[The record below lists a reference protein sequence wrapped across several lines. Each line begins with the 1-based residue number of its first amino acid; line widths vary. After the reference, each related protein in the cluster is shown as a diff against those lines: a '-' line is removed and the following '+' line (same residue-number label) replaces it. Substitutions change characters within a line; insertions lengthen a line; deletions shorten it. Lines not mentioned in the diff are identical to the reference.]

1 MMEPGHAPCV
11 ASQNEGASDEFRTDI
26 AHGGVCRAGHAG
38 RDAHCAYA
46 GPRERAGDR
55 HEQETRSIAA
65 IDEVLSAI
73 DKTEETTGRI
83 RKVTTLDAVDIVFL
97 SDAAQTE
104 GGPPPEIEA
113 KIAEHQDEIAE
124 LRKELEGNAMLFHA
138 VDSRNV
144 LMRDIIAVAFSG
156 EGKVTIYAT
165 AKPPS

>member
-1 MMEPGHAPCV
+1 MNSG
-11 ASQNEGASDEFRTDI
+11 RTLRTAAFAALAMLAATPI
-26 AHGGVCRAGHAG
+26 ALTQGLESEQAIDTIVGSEV
-38 RDAHCAYA
+38 D
-46 GPRERAGDR
+46 
-55 HEQETRSIAA
+55 EQETRSIAA

-73 DKTEETTGRI
+73 DKTEETTGRV
-83 RKVTTLDAVDIVFL
+83 RKVTTLDDVDIVFL